1 MKMSIIVAAWLLSPS
16 LAWAAGAPQFWNQTQ
31 DEFVGVYLAAPGTT
45 AWGPNQTLNDPDK
58 SVSADE
64 RLKLVGVPAGRYDV
78 KLVDTKGRICI
89 VHGVV
94 AKGTGKVAFAI
105 AQDELTQCTK

>member
-1 MKMSIIVAAWLLSPS
+1 MKRAIITAALLLSS
-16 LAWAAGAPQFWNQTQ
+16 STWAAAAPQFWNQTQ
-31 DEFVGVYLAAPGTT
+31 EELVGVYLAAPGTT
-45 AWGPNQTLNDPDK
+45 AWGPNQTLNDRDK

-78 KLVDTKGRICI
+78 KLVDDKGRICI
-89 VHGVV
+89 VRGVV

-105 AQDELTQCTK
+105 AQEDLTGCTK